1 MCEIVCGEGGIRT
14 DNVSVKGECDHKWR
28 VTTNGTSDE
37 RGNEV
42 EGEGLFVRRDISWV
56 AHTREPRGLKRE
68 TESPSKY
75 HRGREEDGSMGEN
88 SPYPSLWAIT
98 WVVLPRV
105 ESQD

>member
-1 MCEIVCGEGGIRT
+1 MCETVCGEGGIRI

-68 TESPSKY
+68 
-75 HRGREEDGSMGEN
+75 
-88 SPYPSLWAIT
+88 
-98 WVVLPRV
+98 PRV
-105 ESQD
+105 RPSTTEAGRRTVLWERTRRTHLCGQ